1 MKRNQAMKFHNLNT
15 HIFIR
20 TRFQESTCGVFS
32 LTLAGY
38 IETHLREVR
47 NPLAG
52 YLGTRLRE
60 IRNTPA
66 ENQETAC
73 GKLGTHLWEIRN
85 TPAGNQETACGKLGT
100 HLWEIRNSLAGNQE
114 PACGKSE
121 PTCGEN
127 QNPLKGEIRKIRY
140 RYTIDQIYKT
150 AQDYLNLKLLVSCII
165 IAYTYIREILLIL
178 SNMYICCCSIVN

>member
-1 MKRNQAMKFHNLNT
+1 M
-15 HIFIR
+15 
-20 TRFQESTCGVFS
+20 
-32 LTLAGY
+32 
-38 IETHLREVR
+38 REVR
-47 NPLAG
+47 NPLEG

-66 ENQETAC
+66 GNQETAC

-100 HLWEIRNSLAGNQE
+100 YLWEIRNSLAGNQE

-121 PTCGEN
+121 PTCGKSEPTCGES
-127 QNPLKGEIRKIRY
+127 QNPLEGEIRKI

>member
-1 MKRNQAMKFHNLNT
+1 M
-15 HIFIR
+15 
-20 TRFQESTCGVFS
+20 
-32 LTLAGY
+32 
-38 IETHLREVR
+38 REVR

-52 YLGTRLRE
+52 YLGTRLQE

-66 ENQETAC
+66 GNQETAC

-100 HLWEIRNSLAGNQE
+100 HLWEIRNTPSGNQETACGKLGTHLWEIRNSLAGNQE

-121 PTCGEN
+121 PTCREN
-127 QNPLKGEIRKIRY
+127 QNPLEGEIRKI